1 MISDIRKLTAKIAER
16 YKKRFYGRT
25 FRCPVCHLELAI
37 IDVNGNRLMV
47 CPVCGVV
54 LDVEEVYGHAV
65 PVVLDVEVNR
75 PQPKMRIHPLATHLP
90 IGLYP
95 FAVLGAVLLFLFSVL
110 GPILPGIAP
119 LVDRAPVL
127 ADATLI
133 LLVLSV
139 GFSVITFASG
149 LRDWFRRYRRRPYA
163 QIRLKIAFSIAFLVV
178 GGIAIAL
185 HASGMAFSAT
195 TGLVDFGS
203 PLATLLAVVEV
214 LALGVGMVVI
224 ATLGHVG
231 GTLVF
236 GR

>member
-1 MISDIRKLTAKIAER
+1 MIGDVRKATAKIAER
-16 YKKRFYGRT
+16 FKQRFYGRT
-25 FRCPVCHLELAI
+25 FQCPVCHLELAI

-65 PVVLDVEVNR
+65 PVVLGVEMHR
-75 PQPKMRIHPLATHLP
+75 PQPKTRVHPLATHLP

-95 FAVLGAVLLFLFSVL
+95 FAVLGAGLLLIAS
-110 GPILPGIAP
+110 ILAPVVPGLAP
-119 LVDRAPVL
+119 LLGRAPVL
-127 ADATLI
+127 ADATLV

-139 GFSVITFASG
+139 GFSVLTFVSG

-163 QIRLKIAFSIAFLVV
+163 QIRLKIAFSVVFLVL
-178 GGIAIAL
+178 GGLAIAL
-185 HASGMAFSAT
+185 HASGAAFSAA
-195 TGLVDFGS
+195 TGLVDLGS
-203 PLATLLAVVEV
+203 PLAIALAVTE
-214 LALGVGMVVI
+214 LAALSAGMVVI

>member
-1 MISDIRKLTAKIAER
+1 MIGDIRRVTAKITER
-16 YKKRFYGRT
+16 FKHRFYGRT
-25 FRCPVCHLELAI
+25 FQCPVCHLELALV
-37 IDVNGNRLMV
+37 DVNGNRLLV

-65 PVVLDVEVNR
+65 PVVLDVEVRR

-95 FAVLGAVLLFLFSVL
+95 FAVLGAGLLFVASILEPVIKIPLFN
-110 GPILPGIAP
+110 
-119 LVDRAPVL
+119 RAPVL
-127 ADATLI
+127 ADATLV

-139 GFSVITFASG
+139 GFSVATFVSG
-149 LRDWFRRYRRRPYA
+149 LRDWSRRYRKRPYA
-163 QIRLKIAFSIAFLVV
+163 QIRLKIAFSLIFLVL
-178 GGIAIAL
+178 GGLAIAL
-185 HASGMAFSAT
+185 HASGAAFSAT
-195 TGLVDFGS
+195 TGLVDLGS
-203 PLATLLAVVEV
+203 PLALMLAVVE
-214 LALGVGMVVI
+214 LAALGAGMVVV

>member
-1 MISDIRKLTAKIAER
+1 MIADIRKVTAKIAQR
-16 YKKRFYGRT
+16 YTKRFYGRT

-37 IDVNGNRLMV
+37 MDVNGNRLMV

-75 PQPKMRIHPLATHLP
+75 PQPKLRIHPLATHLP

-95 FAVLGAVLLFLFSVL
+95 FAVLGAVVLLIFSLLAPVAPAL
-110 GPILPGIAP
+110 APFVERAP
-119 LVDRAPVL
+119 LL
-127 ADATLI
+127 ADATLV

-139 GFSVITFASG
+139 GFSIITFASG
-149 LRDWFRRYRRRPYA
+149 LRDWMRRYRKRPYA
-163 QIRLKIAFSIAFLVV
+163 QIRLKIAFSIAFLVL
-178 GGIAIAL
+178 GAAAIAL
-185 HASGMAFSAT
+185 HVSGMAFSAA
-195 TGLVDFGS
+195 TGLVDLAS
-203 PLATLLAVVEV
+203 PMALIMAVVEV
-214 LALGVGMVVI
+214 VVLGAGMAVI

>member
-1 MISDIRKLTAKIAER
+1 MIGDVRKLVAKIAER
-16 YKKRFYGRT
+16 FKHRFYGRT
-25 FRCPVCHLELAI
+25 FQCPVCHLELAMV
-37 IDVNGNRLMV
+37 DVNGNRLMV

-54 LDVEEVYGHAV
+54 LDVEEVYGHVV
-65 PVVLDVEVNR
+65 PVVLGVEVHR
-75 PQPKMRIHPLATHLP
+75 PQPKTRIHPLATHLP

-95 FAVLGAVLLFLFSVL
+95 FAVLGAGVLLIASIL
-110 GPILPGIAP
+110 GPVVPGLAP
-119 LVDRAPVL
+119 LLDRAPVL
-127 ADATLI
+127 ADATLV

-139 GFSVITFASG
+139 GFSVVTFVSG

-163 QIRLKIAFSIAFLVV
+163 QIRLKIAFSVIFLVL

-185 HASGMAFSAT
+185 HASGAAFSSV
-195 TGLVDFGS
+195 TGLVDLSS
-203 PLATLLAVVEV
+203 PLALVLAVVE
-214 LALGVGMVVI
+214 LAALGAGMVVI

>member
-1 MISDIRKLTAKIAER
+1 MIGDVRKVTAKIAER
-16 YKKRFYGRT
+16 FKDRFYGRT
-25 FRCPVCHLELAI
+25 FRCPVCHLELALV
-37 IDVNGNRLMV
+37 DVNGNRLMV

-65 PVVLDVEVNR
+65 PVVLDVELRR

-95 FAVLGAVLLFLFSVL
+95 FAVLGAVVLLLFSIL
-110 GPILPGIAP
+110 GPFVPGLAP

-127 ADATLI
+127 ADATLV

-139 GFSVITFASG
+139 GFSVVTFASG
-149 LRDWFRRYRRRPYA
+149 LRDWYRRYRRRPYA
-163 QIRLKIAFSIAFLVV
+163 QIRLKIAFSVIFLVL
-178 GGIAIAL
+178 GGLAIAL
-185 HASGMAFSAT
+185 HVSGAAFSAT
-195 TGLVDFGS
+195 TGLVDLGS
-203 PLATLLAVVEV
+203 PLALVLAVVEV
-214 LALGVGMVVI
+214 AALGAGMVVI

>member
-1 MISDIRKLTAKIAER
+1 MIGDIRRLVAKIAER
-16 YKKRFYGRT
+16 FKHRYYGRT
-25 FRCPVCHLELAI
+25 FRCPVCHLELALV
-37 IDVNGNRLMV
+37 DVNGNRLMV

-65 PVVLDVEVNR
+65 PVVLDIEISR
-75 PQPKMRIHPLATHLP
+75 PQPTMRIHPLATHLP

-95 FAVLGAVLLFLFSVL
+95 FAVLGAGLLLIASIL
-110 GPILPGIAP
+110 GPSMPGLAP
-119 LVDRAPVL
+119 LLDRAPVL
-127 ADATLI
+127 ADATLV

-139 GFSVITFASG
+139 GFSVVTFASG

-163 QIRLKIAFSIAFLVV
+163 QIRLKIAFSLIFLGLGVL
-178 GGIAIAL
+178 AIAL
-185 HASGMAFSAT
+185 HASGAAFST
-195 TGLVDFGS
+195 STGLVDLGS
-203 PLATLLAVVEV
+203 PRALLLAVVEIV
-214 LALGVGMVVI
+214 ALGSGMVVI

>member
-1 MISDIRKLTAKIAER
+1 MIADVRKVTAKIAER
-16 YKKRFYGRT
+16 FKDRYYGRT

-37 IDVNGNRLMV
+37 VDVNGNRLMV

-65 PVVLDVEVNR
+65 PVVLDVELHR
-75 PQPKMRIHPLATHLP
+75 PQPKTRIHPLATHLP

-95 FAVLGAVLLFLFSVL
+95 FAVLGAGLLLIAS
-110 GPILPGIAP
+110 ILEPVMPGLAP
-119 LVDRAPVL
+119 LLGRAPVL
-127 ADATLI
+127 ADATLV

-139 GFSVITFASG
+139 GFSVLTVVSG

-163 QIRLKIAFSIAFLVV
+163 QIRLKIAFSVFFLVL
-178 GGIAIAL
+178 GGLAIAL
-185 HASGMAFSAT
+185 HASGAAFSAT
-195 TGLVDFGS
+195 TGLVDLAS
-203 PLATLLAVVEV
+203 PLALVLAVFEIAV
-214 LALGVGMVVI
+214 LGAGLVVI

>member
-1 MISDIRKLTAKIAER
+1 MIGDVRKLVAKIAER
-16 YKKRFYGRT
+16 FKHRYYGRT
-25 FRCPVCHLELAI
+25 FRCPVCHLELALV
-37 IDVNGNRLMV
+37 DVNGNRLMV

-65 PVVLDVEVNR
+65 PVVLDVEISR

-95 FAVLGAVLLFLFSVL
+95 FAVMGAGLLLLGSIL
-110 GPILPGIAP
+110 GPVVPGLAP
-119 LVDRAPVL
+119 LLERAAVL
-127 ADATLI
+127 ADATLVM
-133 LLVLSV
+133 LVLSV
-139 GFSVITFASG
+139 GFSVVTFASG

-163 QIRLKIAFSIAFLVV
+163 QIRLKITFSVIFLVL
-178 GGIAIAL
+178 GALAIAV
-185 HASGMAFSAT
+185 HASGAAFSAS
-195 TGLVDFGS
+195 TGLVDLGS
-203 PLATLLAVVEV
+203 PLALVLAVVE
-214 LALGVGMVVI
+214 LAALGAGMIVI

>member
-1 MISDIRKLTAKIAER
+1 MVAEVRKLTAKIAER
-16 YKKRFYGRT
+16 FKDRYYGRT

-37 IDVNGNRLMV
+37 VDVNGNRLMV

-65 PVVLDVEVNR
+65 PVVLDVELHR
-75 PQPKMRIHPLATHLP
+75 PQPKTRIHPLATHLP

-95 FAVLGAVLLFLFSVL
+95 FAVLGAGLLLIASIL
-110 GPILPGIAP
+110 GPVTPGLAP
-119 LVDRAPVL
+119 LIGRAPVL
-127 ADATLI
+127 ADATLV

-139 GFSVITFASG
+139 GFSVLTVASG

-163 QIRLKIAFSIAFLVV
+163 QIRLKIAFSVLFLVL
-178 GGIAIAL
+178 GGLAIAL
-185 HASGMAFSAT
+185 HASGAAFSAT
-195 TGLVDFGS
+195 TGLVDLAS
-203 PLATLLAVVEV
+203 PLALALAVFEIAV
-214 LALGVGMVVI
+214 LGAGMVVI